1 MYDYN
6 GMNETQNTQELHDT
20 QNAQNVQSAQNTQ
33 PEMNFTEQ
41 QPPKKPR
48 THRTG
53 KIVAIVAATPLHI
66 RSERKDE

>member
-20 QNAQNVQSAQNTQ
+20 QNAQNVQSAQNTR

-53 KIVAIVAATPLHI
+53 
-66 RSERKDE
+66 

>member
-33 PEMNFTEQ
+33 PEMNFAEQ
-41 QPPKKPR
+41 QPPGSLDIR
-48 THRTG
+48 TACRYN
-53 KIVAIVAATPLHI
+53 I
-66 RSERKDE
+66 

>member
-48 THRTG
+48 TCLLYTSPSPRD
-53 KIVAIVAATPLHI
+53 
-66 RSERKDE
+66 S